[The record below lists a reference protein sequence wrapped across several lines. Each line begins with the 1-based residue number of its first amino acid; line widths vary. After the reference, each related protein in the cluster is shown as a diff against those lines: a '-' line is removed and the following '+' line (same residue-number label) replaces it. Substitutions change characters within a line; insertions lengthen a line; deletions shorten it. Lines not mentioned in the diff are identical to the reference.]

1 MRARTPNQAP
11 PRLHKTGDNWYWK
24 PERKLRP
31 KWRSAALGA
40 IDSLAFSEA
49 RRLNKQVAEWLKAQ
63 ADGAPAQK
71 RKVRLG
77 PATIG
82 QLIAAYKVSEDW
94 RDLRDKTRES
104 YAYELMRLEREFGH
118 EIAATLDEAR
128 VDDWLAKLRRTSP
141 ATARNVLAKGR
152 LLFPWAKRANLIAR
166 ADNPF
171 KGTKRPP
178 PRKVTKLSIA
188 GRRRARFSW
197 DNLRLLVAFAD
208 AKGLHSIGT
217 ALVLCFACVQRISDV
232 IRLTSRDIVSQPNCS
247 PRLQF
252 AQSKTGFEVDMEVPS
267 IVLQRLAAHPPA
279 PERAAAGKKPQ
290 GWLIVSESTSAA
302 YHEKTISRV
311 AKRLVDAL
319 VGQGHKDLAGHQL
332 RDGRRSGF
340 VQYIMDGASVPFVCS
355 MSGHSIEEGFAIVE
369 HYLPKTPEQAD
380 RAVALLSVK
389 WGA

>member
-1 MRARTPNQAP
+1 MRARSPNEAP

-40 IDSLAFSEA
+40 IDSLAFTEA
-49 RRLNKQVAEWLKAQ
+49 RRLNKQVAEWLKSQ

-178 PRKVTKLSIA
+178 PRKVTRLSIA

-208 AKGLHSIGT
+208 EKKLHSIGT

-232 IRLTSRDIVSQPNCS
+232 IKLKESDIAPHARGR
-247 PRLQF
+247 RLQF
-252 AQSKTGFEVDMEVPS
+252 TQSKNGFEVDMDLPA
-267 IVLQRLAAHPPA
+267 IVAERLARHPPL
-279 PERAAAGKKPQ
+279 RGKSNDSY
-290 GWLIVSESTSAA
+290 LVVSETTKLP

-319 VGQGHKDLAGHQL
+319 VLQGHKDLAGHQL

-389 WGA
+389 WL